1 MKKQQMKGRA
11 PVIKKFPPP
20 RIEIINLIDVLITL
34 VAFFI
39 LTMVL
44 PENRGQLEIE
54 LPRAEQ
60 AFPAANTGEMVLE
73 LTDRHE
79 LFLNG
84 RAVER
89 EELAAL
95 LPTYPPDTSLVIRA
109 DQACRYQEVIGLLDL
124 CARSGLHRVALAV
137 KNKG

>member
-1 MKKQQMKGRA
+1 
-11 PVIKKFPPP
+11 
-20 RIEIINLIDVLITL
+20 
-34 VAFFI
+34 
-39 LTMVL
+39 
-44 PENRGQLEIE
+44 
-54 LPRAEQ
+54 
-60 AFPAANTGEMVLE
+60 MVLE